1 MRIGL
6 LACGAVIG
14 AIATIAAAFAG
25 RTPSVRC
32 GTVVEEEA
40 VLDRDLR
47 CDGVAVTL
55 RNPRSV
61 LHLNGHTVASAHACA
76 DGAAPSG
83 IVVEGTADD
92 AQILGPGLVQGF
104 VTGIAVVD
112 AVRVQVRDLRIA
124 DSCGVGLLVV
134 GTDGVR
140 VRDGIFH
147 RNGRAS
153 DEGGA
158 IRVEQSKRFLLDG
171 AEVFANTASARSAAL
186 DLRDCD
192 QCRIVA
198 NRIVANGG
206 SGLRLDP
213 ESRGVV
219 LERNVVLDQR
229 GVDVL
234 DQSNDGTYVFN
245 LFERGDG
252 LRAPALWP
260 PAGARAAA
268 PAGPTGCGTMHAVAP
283 AQTTVGIECPT
294 AAGVRGARNGVVAYR
309 LLNAFSLQPF
319 PSPCD
324 PVEVRPADDRRG
336 GAVRCT
342 NPDRLYPALLEVTC
356 CLM

>member
-1 MRIGL
+1 MRIAP
-6 LACGAVIG
+6 LAGGAVIG
-14 AIATIAAAFAG
+14 AIAAAALAFAG
-25 RTPSVRC
+25 RAPNVRC
-32 GTVVEEEA
+32 GAVVDAEA

-47 CDGVAVTL
+47 CEGIAVTL

-61 LHLNGHTVASAHACA
+61 LQLNGHTIASARACP

-83 IVVEGTADD
+83 IAVEGTADD

-104 VTGIAVVD
+104 VTGVAVAD
-112 AVRVQVRDLRIA
+112 AVRVQVRDVRIA

-140 VRDGIFH
+140 VRDGVFH
-147 RNGRAS
+147 RNGRS
-153 DEGGA
+153 SEEGGA

-171 AEVFANTASARSAAL
+171 ADVFANATGAKGAAI

-198 NRIVANGG
+198 NRIVANAGP
-206 SGLRLDP
+206 GLRLDP
-213 ESRGVV
+213 ESRGAV

-229 GVDVL
+229 GVDVF

-252 LRAPALWP
+252 LRPPALWP
-260 PAGARAAA
+260 PAGVRAAA
-268 PAGPTGCGTMHAVAP
+268 PTGPTGCGTMHAVAGP
-283 AQTTVGIECPT
+283 LTTVGIECPT
-294 AAGVRGARNGVVAYR
+294 AGGVRGVRNGVIAYR

-319 PSPCD
+319 SSSCD
-324 PVEVRPADDRRG
+324 PVEVRPADDGHG

-342 NPDRLYPALLEVTC
+342 NPNRLYPALLEVTC